1 MTLAFKTALP
11 CTQKFVLVALC
22 DSANDQG
29 ECYPS
34 VPTLAEKC
42 SLSERAVQTSIA
54 TLEGLGYV
62 RREFRKG
69 RSTTYWLSTTPAPAA
84 PHPRT
89 TFTPAPAAPVNDVHH
104 TPAAPAPGG
113 APAAPPPPQ
122 ELHHTPAAPAPRT
135 IKESSVE
142 PSKEPSGKH
151 QPLDVSDAVWSDF
164 GRLRTAKKA
173 PITATAVAGIRR
185 EADKAG
191 WSMQAALEQCCE
203 RGWTGFK
210 ADWVQQQSA
219 GGRGLNRQEALEQRN
234 RTVADV
240 WAAQERA
247 FDGAK

>member
-1 MTLAFKTALP
+1 MTLAFKSTLP
-11 CTQKFVLVALC
+11 TTQKFVLVALC

-34 VPTLAEKC
+34 VPVLAEKC
-42 SLSERAVQTSIA
+42 SLSERAVQTAVSV
-54 TLEGLGYV
+54 LEGFGYV

-69 RSTTYWLSTTPAPAA
+69 RSTVYWINPTPAAAA

-89 TFTPAPAAPVNDVHH
+89 TFTPAGAAPPQELHP

-122 ELHHTPAAPAPRT
+122 LLHPTPAAPAPIT
-135 IKESSVE
+135 VKEPSIE

-151 QPLDVSDAVWSDF
+151 QPPDVSDVVWGDF

-173 PITATAVAGIRR
+173 PITATAIAGIRR

-203 RGWTGFK
+203 RGWTGFR
-210 ADWVQQQSA
+210 ADWVQQAA
-219 GGRGLNRQEALEQRN
+219 GGRSLNRQEALEQRN
-234 RTVADV
+234 RNVADV
-240 WAAQERA
+240 WAAQQRV
-247 FDGAK
+247 FDDAK